1 MHYEENILKVYA
13 SVVDTKGKKQTFAL
27 REKPILI
34 GRSSNA
40 HITITDDLTSGT
52 HCLIEFL
59 DGCVFVEDMKSKNG
73 IFLNEIK
80 ILKQRVYI
88 DDKVRFGKT
97 YLYLEPKKMD
107 PEAIK
112 ALTPSGS
119 SNRSEGELTLELET
133 FKENKKQNHAQSSL
147 DGNKLFAGVNE
158 NKKKLTKTVPSG
170 FKLTLIEKLSF
181 IIDITLSLILIV
193 LPFIVFKNILPKS
206 EVSISALTSGSG
218 LYLLITTLVISFAF
232 FKLNRAGKKG
242 SIGERVCGLD

>member
-1 MHYEENILKVYA
+1 MHYEENIVRVYA
-13 SVVDTKGKKQTFAL
+13 SVVDTTGKKQTFAL
-27 REKPILI
+27 SGKPILI

-52 HCLIEFL
+52 HCLIEFV

-88 DDKVRFGKT
+88 DDKVRIGKT

-107 PEAIK
+107 TEAIK

-119 SNRSEGELTLELET
+119 TNRSEGELTLELET
-133 FKENKKQNHAQSSL
+133 FKENKKQNHVKSSL

-170 FKLTLIEKLSF
+170 FKLTIIEKLSF

-193 LPFIVFKNILPKS
+193 LPFIIFKSILPKR
-206 EVSISALTSGSG
+206 EVSISTLTSGSG
-218 LYLLITTLVISFAF
+218 LHLLITTLVVSFAF
-232 FKLNRAGKKG
+232 FKWNRAGKKG
-242 SIGERVCGLD
+242 SIGERFCGID